1 MANIKRLAVKQRK
14 IVAGV
19 MEMYQSSDQG
29 VLKVKCEWDKMV
41 DFTENLVLY
50 KLVAGMYEKEL
61 QKELLTKAKLTL
73 ARQRKWLLQLR
84 VPSTLGWFLLETLQ
98 LKKLI

>member
-1 MANIKRLAVKQRK
+1 
-14 IVAGV
+14 
-19 MEMYQSSDQG
+19 
-29 VLKVKCEWDKMV
+29 MV
-41 DFTENLVLY
+41 DFKENLVLY

-73 ARQRKWLLQLR
+73 ARQIKWLLQLR

>member
-1 MANIKRLAVKQRK
+1 MASIKRLAVKQRK

-84 VPSTLGWFLLETLQ
+84 VPSTARRQ
-98 LKKLI
+98 